1 MAISTEEL
9 SALEQLH
16 QKCLQLH
23 WTTGWLTWLTH
34 FGRIGIGSLKVF
46 NLVNDAGSVW
56 SDGEQKT
63 MFGVMVMWDTSHS
76 PGHNWLPCNGSFMF
90 FFSGHA
96 QWEDRRLGGLA
107 AHGWFSYLR
116 NPGESGF
123 VPQYQVC
130 VIFGSTN
137 QKMPKQNQ
145 YCNLVNSEFPKNNSR

>member
-1 MAISTEEL
+1 MQDL
-9 SALEQLH
+9 
-16 QKCLQLH
+16 
-23 WTTGWLTWLTH
+23 
-34 FGRIGIGSLKVF
+34 
-46 NLVNDAGSVW
+46 
-56 SDGEQKT
+56 
-63 MFGVMVMWDTSHS
+63 FGVMVSKKLYVRGD
-76 PGHNWLPCNGSFMF
+76 GYVAHNSLPRTQLAALQWFF
-90 FFSGHA
+90 HVFFSGHA

-145 YCNLVNSEFPKNNSR
+145 YCNLVNSEFPKKTRADKTQESWVGTWWPLSLLFAVEGATA